1 VAGGRIQDIAG
12 PALYQSIQQALQN
25 KRERAEVPVVFGM
38 EQGSPQRF
46 AGDELVKTA
55 GMNGQFGAK
64 TEDPSSRPY
73 FKKFVSRY
81 VAGEGLLNGGG
92 AA

>member
-1 VAGGRIQDIAG
+1 MAGGRIQDTTNAS
-12 PALYQSIQQALQN
+12 LNQSIRQALQN

-38 EQGSPQRF
+38 EKGSPQRF
-46 AGDELVKTA
+46 AGEELKVA